1 MSLQSG
7 NGEQVGHQLRRRPP
21 RRVSQSTVSRAL
33 RDDPRVVEKTRL
45 RIRALAKEMG
55 YVPHVTARSLNT
67 AVPR

>member
-1 MSLQSG
+1 MG
-7 NGEQVGHQLRRRPP
+7 NRSVTSYDVARRAG
-21 RRVSQSTVSRAL
+21 VSQSTVSRAL